1 MEHLLIAYDLLVIMI
16 GLAALSI
23 SLSWVLRTGE
33 SDVRNFC
40 ILYGLFT
47 VVMVISVLRK
57 YLSLNVAGYSAWS
70 WYLLTGV
77 TIVLNGAVVVATIHF
92 LLAAYRIKAR
102 RLLMLATG
110 LITVIMSGLLF
121 SPIGAHLDA
130 DNKIIHFGVGY
141 EIAELW
147 YMTTFTFAVVLGWG
161 WLHRVWKADR
171 RAFFIGLLIFAT
183 VGYLESLG
191 GFFRFSRAPQVTM
204 SAQRGFLISSIPYAL
219 YGMFVIV
226 YFLRYFVPASI
237 EVDELFEAFLGKH
250 GITGREREIIL
261 KVVQGKSNA
270 DIARELFL
278 SVATVKTHLHNIY
291 AKIGVDG
298 RYDLLARVRSV
309 Q

>member
-1 MEHLLIAYDLLVIMI
+1 MI

-33 SDVRNFC
+33 ADVRNFC

-92 LLAAYRIKAR
+92 LLRAYRIKAR
-102 RLLMLATG
+102 RPIMLATG
-110 LITVIMSGLLF
+110 LLTVIMSGLLF

-130 DNKIIHFGVGY
+130 DNKIIHFGLGY

-147 YMTTFTFAVVLGWG
+147 YMTSFTFAVVLGWG
-161 WLHRVWKADR
+161 WLHRVWKTDR
-171 RAFFIGLLIFAT
+171 RAFLVGLLIFAT

-226 YFLRYFVPASI
+226 YFLRDFVPASI